1 MNRNKLRR
9 TRLAS
14 LVQYNMKFV
23 ANTPHIKCWVRKEY
37 LQDFEKGHGEFVEAV
52 IVAVKSV
59 QGRALIFEAYLP
71 EYGACYDKLPIV
83 AFVWKKDHGELLELN
98 QLEMWDSFSSNIHLW
113 KKQLLGN
120 CDVEVWISGNIKMNG
135 EYLFTIDSCH
145 GDPQTIDTGVS
156 EVPEEHNQ
164 FNFGKLDSGQFFA
177 YPNNRMRWFEQSLT
191 PKTLKTPDFK
201 VSTKTWF
208 CEQESKRTFG
218 DTNDYFYK
226 EEERE

>member
-83 AFVWKKDHGELLELN
+83 AFVWKKDHG
-98 QLEMWDSFSSNIHLW
+98 
-113 KKQLLGN
+113 
-120 CDVEVWISGNIKMNG
+120 
-135 EYLFTIDSCH
+135 
-145 GDPQTIDTGVS
+145 
-156 EVPEEHNQ
+156 
-164 FNFGKLDSGQFFA
+164 
-177 YPNNRMRWFEQSLT
+177 
-191 PKTLKTPDFK
+191 
-201 VSTKTWF
+201 
-208 CEQESKRTFG
+208 
-218 DTNDYFYK
+218 
-226 EEERE
+226 

>member
-1 MNRNKLRR
+1 MNRNKLKR

-120 CDVEVWISGNIKMNG
+120 CDVEVWISGNII
-135 EYLFTIDSCH
+135 LFF
-145 GDPQTIDTGVS
+145 V
-156 EVPEEHNQ
+156 E
-164 FNFGKLDSGQFFA
+164 L
-177 YPNNRMRWFEQSLT
+177 L
-191 PKTLKTPDFK
+191 
-201 VSTKTWF
+201 
-208 CEQESKRTFG
+208 
-218 DTNDYFYK
+218 
-226 EEERE
+226 